1 MTTPGF
7 RVRFAPSPTGFLHLG
22 GARTALFNY
31 LFARHHKGTFILRV
45 EDTDQ
50 ERSTDDS
57 IQAIFDGLK
66 WLSID
71 WDEGPFFQSER
82 LDLYRSV
89 ANRLLSEGKAY
100 RCFCTT
106 EELEE
111 RRKESIGKGIP
122 PRYDGRC
129 RDRSHIPDSPYV
141 LRFRTPDL
149 PEIVVRDLI
158 RGDMRFNGALL
169 DDWVI
174 VRSDGYPTYNFAV
187 VIDDMD
193 MGITHVIRGDDH
205 INNTP
210 RQITLFDALGA
221 ALPNFA
227 HIPMIHGADRAKL
240 SKRHGATS
248 VMAYHEM
255 GYLPHALVNYI
266 ARLGWSH
273 KDQEVFSR
281 QELIDFF
288 DLDHV
293 GSSPAVFNPEKL
305 LWLNAQY
312 IRNEDSVRLSEHLL
326 PFLKPVQRSF
336 SPTPVI
342 KEPDLTRIVEEWKTR
357 ARTLTELAEAVHPF
371 LDQEFSYSE
380 DAAAKHLTAE
390 NRSLIALYRERFFM
404 ILSWTKENLESTISA
419 IGIEN
424 DMKLGKLAQPLR
436 AALTGQ
442 NVSPGIYDVL
452 LLLGKEEVLRRLDKA
467 LSFMDQHR

>member
-1 MTTPGF
+1 MTTSSI

-31 LFARHHKGTFILRV
+31 LFARHHKGTFVLRI

-71 WDEGPFFQSER
+71 WDEGPFYQSKR
-82 LDLYRSV
+82 LDLYRDV
-89 ANRLLSEGKAY
+89 ANRLLSEGRAY

-111 RRKESIGKGIP
+111 RRKEAFEKGIP

-129 RDRSHIPDSPYV
+129 RERSHFPDGPSV
-141 LRFRTPDL
+141 LRFRTPDQS
-149 PEIVVRDLI
+149 EIVVRDLI

-174 VRSDGYPTYNFAV
+174 MRSDGYPTYNFAV
-187 VIDDMD
+187 VIDDLD
-193 MGITHVIRGDDH
+193 MGISHVIRGDDH

-210 RQITLFDALGA
+210 RQITLFEALGA
-221 ALPNFA
+221 PLPKFA
-227 HIPMIHGADRAKL
+227 HIPMIHGPDRAKL

-312 IRNEDSVRLSEHLL
+312 IRNEDPVNLSKDLL
-326 PFLKPVQRSF
+326 PFLKPVHQSF
-336 SPTPVI
+336 SPAPGF
-342 KEPDLTRIVEEWKTR
+342 KEPDLTKIVSEWKTR
-357 ARTLTELAEAVHPF
+357 ARTLLELAEAAHPF
-371 LDQEFSYSE
+371 LDQEFSYSI
-380 DAAAKHLTAE
+380 DAQEKHLTSE
-390 NRSLIALYRERFFM
+390 NRSLLMLYHQRFSA
-404 ILSWTKENLESTISA
+404 ISTWTKENLEIIINTIGA
-419 IGIEN
+419 EH

-452 LLLGKEEVLRRLDKA
+452 LLLGKEEVLRRLEKA
-467 LSFMDQHR
+467 LSFMDQHG

>member
-1 MTTPGF
+1 M
-7 RVRFAPSPTGFLHLG
+7 G
-22 GARTALFNY
+22 GARTALFNF
-31 LFARHHKGTFILRV
+31 LFARHHNGTFILRV

-50 ERSTDDS
+50 ERSTGDS

-82 LDLYRSV
+82 LELYRKV
-89 ANRLLSEGKAY
+89 ADRLLSEGKAY
-100 RCFCTT
+100 RCYCTS

-111 RRKESIGKGIP
+111 RRKESLAKGIP

-129 RDRSHIPDSPYV
+129 RDRSNFSEKPHVI
-141 LRFRTPDL
+141 RFRTPDL
-149 PEIVVRDLI
+149 PQVVVHDLI
-158 RGDMRFNGALL
+158 RGDMKFNGNLL

-174 VRSDGYPTYNFAV
+174 IRSDGYPTYNFAV
-187 VIDDMD
+187 VIDDLEMQ
-193 MGITHVIRGDDH
+193 ITHVIRGDDH

-210 RQITLFDALGA
+210 RQITLFNALEA
-221 ALPNFA
+221 PLPHFA
-227 HIPMIHGADRAKL
+227 HIPMIHGPDRAKL

-273 KDQEVFSR
+273 KDQEIFSR
-281 QELIDFF
+281 QELIDYF

-312 IRNEDSVRLSEHLL
+312 IRNEDPSTLTNELL
-326 PFLKPVQRSF
+326 PFLKPVQHPF
-336 SPTPVI
+336 SPSSDGQG
-342 KEPDLTRIVEEWKTR
+342 PDLPKIVEGWKTR
-357 ARTLTELAEAVHPF
+357 VRTLVELADAVHPF
-371 LDQEFSYSE
+371 RDQEFSISAE
-380 DAAAKHLTAE
+380 AHEKHLIPE
-390 NRSLIALYRERFFM
+390 NQPLILLFLQRF
-404 ILSWTKENLESTISA
+404 LTVSEWTKENLEAVIGTI
-419 IGIEN
+419 GLEQ

-442 NVSPGIYDVL
+442 NVSPGIFDVL
-452 LLLGKEEVLRRLDKA
+452 LLLGREEVLRRLDKA
-467 LSFMDQHR
+467 LTLIGPNK

>member
-1 MTTPGF
+1 MTTSGI

-31 LFARHHKGTFILRV
+31 LFARHHKGTFVLRV

-50 ERSTDDS
+50 ERSTGDS

-71 WDEGPFFQSER
+71 WDEGPFFQSKR
-82 LDLYRSV
+82 LDLYRN
-89 ANRLLSEGKAY
+89 AADRLLSEGKAY
-100 RCFCTT
+100 RCFCTP

-111 RRKESIGKGIP
+111 RRKEAFAKGIP

-129 RDRSHIPDSPYV
+129 RDRSHFPNIPHV
-141 LRFRTPDL
+141 LRFRTPDI

-158 RGDMRFNGALL
+158 RGDMRFNGNLL

-174 VRSDGYPTYNFAV
+174 IRSDGYPTYNFAV
-187 VIDDMD
+187 VIDDLD
-193 MGITHVIRGDDH
+193 MGISHVLRGDDH

-210 RQITLFDALGA
+210 RQITLFEAIGA
-221 ALPNFA
+221 PLPKFA
-227 HIPMIHGADRAKL
+227 HIPMIHGPDRAKL

-273 KDQEVFSR
+273 KDQEIFSR
-281 QELIDFF
+281 QELIDYF

-312 IRNEDSVRLSEHLL
+312 IRNEDPSTLSSELL
-326 PFLKPVQRSF
+326 PFLKPVRHPF
-336 SPTPVI
+336 SPGPDT
-342 KEPDLTRIVEEWKTR
+342 KEPNLDRIVEEWKTR
-357 ARTLTELAEAVHPF
+357 VRTLTELAEAVHPF
-371 LDQEFSYSE
+371 RDQEFSYSS
-380 DAAAKHLTAE
+380 DAMEKHLIPD
-390 NRSLIALYRERFFM
+390 NKPLILLYSQRFSA
-404 ILSWTKENLESTISA
+404 ISSWTRENLEEVLGS
-419 IGIEN
+419 IGLECN
-424 DMKLGKLAQPLR
+424 LKLGKLAQPLR

-452 LLLGKEEVLRRLDKA
+452 LLLGRDEVLSRLDRA
-467 LSFMDQHR
+467 LTFIGQHK